1 MANFARKVFIE
12 MAKKMAYNNSMTY
25 IDAHCHLLKES
36 ELMDAQLVGVKKLM
50 VNSAK
55 PEEWKKVLSLKKE
68 GIIPGVGV
76 HPWYINE
83 ASGNWAEEIEK
94 ILAENPDLQVGEIG
108 LDKLKPDFSK
118 QKQVFL
124 TQLKLAQKYNRVA
137 SIHCVRAW
145 GEMMPLLRDFKKDT
159 RMLFHGFSGDKI
171 VVGFLAD
178 SDSYFSVH
186 NGTKIPLIPADK
198 LLIESDAPDGMDSPV
213 ALPFL
218 YQQLGVK
225 AEQIEANFE
234 RLMNGR

>member
-1 MANFARKVFIE
+1 
-12 MAKKMAYNNSMTY
+12 MTY

-36 ELMDAQLVGVKKLM
+36 EFQDAHLVGVKRIL
-50 VNSAK
+50 VNSAHLTDW
-55 PEEWKKVLSLKKE
+55 EKVASSK
-68 GIIPGVGV
+68 GIIPSIGI
-76 HPWYINE
+76 HPWYVAE
-83 ASGNWAEEIEK
+83 ATGDWAEKMEK
-94 ILAENPDLQVGEIG
+94 MLAENPELQVGEIG
-108 LDKLKPDFSK
+108 LDKLKPNFAR

-124 TQLKLAQKYNRVA
+124 TQLELAQKYNRVA
-137 SIHCVRAW
+137 SIHNVRAW
-145 GEMMPLLRDFKKDT
+145 GEMMPLLKPFKKDT

-178 SDSYFSVH
+178 SESYFSVH
-186 NGTKIPLIPADK
+186 NGAKIPLIPADK

-225 AEQIEANFE
+225 AEQIETNFE

>member
-1 MANFARKVFIE
+1 
-12 MAKKMAYNNSMTY
+12 MTY

-36 ELMDAQLVGVKKLM
+36 ELLDAQMVGVKRLM

-55 PEEWKKVLSLKKE
+55 PDEWERILNLKKE
-68 GIIPGVGV
+68 GIIPSIGI
-76 HPWYINE
+76 HPWYVEE
-83 ASGNWAEEIEK
+83 AVGDWAEKMEK
-94 ILAENPDLQVGEIG
+94 ILAENVEVQVGEIG
-108 LDKLKPDFSK
+108 LDKLKPDFMR

-137 SIHCVRAW
+137 SIHSVRAW
-145 GEMMPLLRDFKKDT
+145 GEMMPLLRPFKKDM

-178 SDSYFSVH
+178 SASYFSVH

-225 AEQIEANFE
+225 GEQICDNFE

>member
-1 MANFARKVFIE
+1 MG
-12 MAKKMAYNNSMTY
+12 KKIAYNGTMTY
-25 IDAHCHLLKES
+25 IDAHCHLLKET
-36 ELMDAQLVGVKKLM
+36 EFQDAQLVGVKQLV

-68 GIIPGVGV
+68 GIIPSIGI
-76 HPWYINE
+76 HPWYVSE
-83 ASGNWAEEIEK
+83 ATEDWAEKMEK
-94 ILAENPDLQVGEIG
+94 ILAENPDVQVGEIG
-108 LDKLKPDFSK
+108 LDKLKPDFIR

-145 GEMMPLLRDFKKDT
+145 GEMMHLLRDFKKDT
-159 RMLFHGFSGDKI
+159 KMLFHGFSGDKI
-171 VVGFLAD
+171 VIGFLAD
-178 SDSYFSVH
+178 SNSYFSVH
-186 NGTKIPLIPADK
+186 NSTKIPLIPADK

-225 AEQIEANFE
+225 WEQIKTNFE
-234 RLMNGR
+234 RLVNGR

>member
-1 MANFARKVFIE
+1 
-12 MAKKMAYNNSMTY
+12 MAYNGAMTY

-36 ELMDAQLVGVKKLM
+36 ELLDAQLVGVKKLM

-55 PEEWKKVLSLKKE
+55 PEEWEKVLSLKKE
-68 GIIPGVGV
+68 GIIPSVGV

-108 LDKLKPDFSK
+108 LDKLKPDFMR

-124 TQLKLAQKYNRVA
+124 TQLKLAQKYGRVA

-145 GEMMPLLRDFKKDT
+145 GEMMPLLRPFKKDT

-234 RLMNGR
+234 RLMNGK

>member
-1 MANFARKVFIE
+1 MI
-12 MAKKMAYNNSMTY
+12 Y

-36 ELMDAQLVGVKKLM
+36 ELSDAQMVGVKRLM

-55 PEEWKKVLSLKKE
+55 PDEWERILNLKKE
-68 GIIPGVGV
+68 GIIPSIGI
-76 HPWYINE
+76 HPWYISE
-83 ASGNWAEEIEK
+83 ASGDWAEKMEK
-94 ILAENPDLQVGEIG
+94 LLIENPALQVGEIG
-108 LDKLKPDFSK
+108 LDKLKPDFVR

-145 GEMMPLLRDFKKDT
+145 GEMMPILRPFKKDT
-159 RMLFHGFSGDKI
+159 HMLFHGFSGDKI
-171 VVGFLAD
+171 VIGFLAD
-178 SDSYFSVH
+178 SNSYFSVH
-186 NGTKIPLIPADK
+186 TGTKIPLIPADK

-225 AEQIEANFE
+225 AEQIYDNFE

>member
-1 MANFARKVFIE
+1 MI
-12 MAKKMAYNNSMTY
+12 Y

-36 ELMDAQLVGVKKLM
+36 ELLDAQMVRVKRLM

-55 PEEWKKVLSLKKE
+55 PNEWEKILNLKKE
-68 GIIPGVGV
+68 GIIPSIGI
-76 HPWYINE
+76 HPWYVGD
-83 ASGNWAEEIEK
+83 AVGDWAEKMEK
-94 ILAENPDLQVGEIG
+94 ILAENVEVQVGEIG
-108 LDKLKPDFSK
+108 LDKLKPDFMR

-124 TQLKLAQKYNRVA
+124 TQLKLAQKYNRIA

-145 GEMMPLLRDFKKDT
+145 GEMMPILRPFKKDT
-159 RMLFHGFSGDKI
+159 RMLFHSFSGDKI

-178 SDSYFSVH
+178 SASYFSVH
-186 NGTKIPLIPADK
+186 NGIKIPLIPTDK

-225 AEQIEANFE
+225 GEQVCDNFE